1 MTEMGRSERNFR
13 TLIERAHV
21 GVLVHRGG
29 KVVYANPRLV
39 TSLGFDEPAAILG
52 RPFGELFFTRD
63 LPAHFATGTDDARD
77 PIAMRLVRV
86 DGSAWWAEASGVA
99 IEFDDEP
106 AVLITLRDLTA
117 ERRARAA
124 LRDSEGRF
132 WSLFSESPISL
143 WEQDLSAVRS
153 YLEEVG
159 ADQLVQPEV
168 VAEAM
173 QRVRVIAVNEVT
185 LEMFEARSP
194 EELVTGLPSIFGEE
208 SRWPFRALWRALLAG
223 EARFEAETIV
233 NTLTGRVKHVSLRV
247 SVIPR
252 HEHDWTRVVMSVFD
266 LTRHE
271 EAEAQIRGA
280 LKEKDVLLREVHHR
294 VKNNLQIISSLLS
307 LQASHLTD
315 AAVRELFAESQS
327 RVHAIALVHERLYQT
342 KDLAHL
348 EIGDYLGSVITALCR
363 AQNAAARQI
372 TPIVDTATL
381 ELPID
386 IAIPCGLIV
395 SELVTNALKYA
406 FPERG
411 GTIRVTLH
419 PVGDHLELIVADDG
433 IGLPENFDPRTTK
446 TLGLDLV
453 FTFAEQLEAKVTIKR
468 EAGTAF
474 VLAFS
479 ASLEATT

>member
-1 MTEMGRSERNFR
+1 MIEASNSERNFR
-13 TLIERAHV
+13 TLIERMHV
-21 GVLVHRGG
+21 GVLVHRSG

-39 TSLGFDEPAAILG
+39 ASLGYSVLTDVVG
-52 RPFGELFFTRD
+52 RRFGDLFFGSESDSR
-63 LPAHFATGTDDARD
+63 FATGDETRD
-77 PIAMRLVRV
+77 PIATRLVRV
-86 DGSAWWAEASGVA
+86 DGSAWWAEASGAA
-99 IEFDDEP
+99 IEFDGEP
-106 AVLITLRDLTA
+106 AVLITLRDLSA

-143 WEQDLSAVRS
+143 WEQDLSGVRG

-159 ADQLVQPEV
+159 ADQLAHPEV

-173 QRVRVIAVNEVT
+173 RRVRVIAVNEVT
-185 LEMFEARSP
+185 LEMFEAVTP
-194 EELVTGLPSIFGEE
+194 DQLVDNLPSIFGEE
-208 SRWPFRALWRALLAG
+208 SRWPFRVLWRALLAG

-247 SVIPR
+247 SVIPG
-252 HEHDWTRVVMSVFD
+252 HEQSWSRVVMSIFD

-280 LKEKDVLLREVHHR
+280 LREKDVLLREVHHR
-294 VKNNLQIISSLLS
+294 VKNNLQVISSLLN
-307 LQASHLTD
+307 LQASHLKD
-315 AAVRELFAESQS
+315 PEMRALFAESQN

-348 EIGDYLGSVITALCR
+348 EIGEYFDSVVTGLCR
-363 AQNAAARQI
+363 AQNAGERKI
-372 TPIVDTATL
+372 IPVIDTATL
-381 ELPID
+381 ELPLD

-406 FPERG
+406 FPARG
-411 GTIRVTLH
+411 GQIRVTLH
-419 PVGDHLELIVADDG
+419 PIGDHLELSVVDDG
-433 IGLPENFDPRTTK
+433 IGLPASLDPRKTK

-453 FTFAEQLEAKVTIKR
+453 MTFAEQLEAEVTIKR
-468 EAGTAF
+468 EGGTAF
-474 VLAFS
+474 VFAFRAQ
-479 ASLEATT
+479 AS

>member
-1 MTEMGRSERNFR
+1 MTELGRSERNFR

-39 TSLGFDEPAAILG
+39 TSLGFGEPAAILG
-52 RPFGELFFTRD
+52 RPFGELFYGRD
-63 LPAHFATGTDDARD
+63 LPGHLATGTDEARD
-77 PIAMRLVRV
+77 PIAIRLVRV
-86 DGSAWWAEASGVA
+86 DGTPWWAEASGVA
-99 IEFDDEP
+99 IELDDEP

-117 ERRARAA
+117 ERPARAA
-124 LRDSEGRF
+124 LRESEGRF
-132 WSLFSESPISL
+132 WSLFSESPVSL

-153 YLEEVG
+153 YLHEVG
-159 ADQLVQPEV
+159 VDQLAHPEV

-173 QRVRVIAVNEVT
+173 RRVRVIAVNEVT
-185 LEMFEARSP
+185 LEMFEAKSP
-194 EELVTGLPSIFGEE
+194 AELVIGLPSIFGEE

-223 EARFEAETIV
+223 ESRFEAETIV
-233 NTLTGRVKHVSLRV
+233 NTLTGKVKHVSVRV

-271 EAEAQIRGA
+271 EAEAQIRAA

-294 VKNNLQIISSLLS
+294 VKNNLQIISSLLN

-315 AAVRELFAESQS
+315 PAVRELFAESQS

-342 KDLAHL
+342 KDLAKL
-348 EIGDYLGSVITALCR
+348 EIGEYLGSVTTALCR
-363 AQNAAARQI
+363 AQNAAEREI
-372 TPIVDTATL
+372 TPVVDTATL

-386 IAIPCGLIV
+386 VAIPSGLIV

-419 PVGDHLELIVADDG
+419 PVGDHLELVVADDG
-433 IGLPENFDPRTTK
+433 IGLPADLDPRATK

-453 FTFAEQLEAKVTIKR
+453 FTFAEQLDAKMTIKR
-468 EAGTAF
+468 EGGTTF
-474 VLAFS
+474 VFAFS
-479 ASLEATT
+479 ASAAEPT